1 MCAFRR
7 ASVHVT
13 VPGLKAVSH
22 WRLVSSVPA
31 CLPFLPGQQW
41 DTKGDACAHTV
52 APQCPRKC
60 PLFTASLRRAQCP
73 VYSPSSPFVIRGQP
87 TPILRMWGKIST
99 PSRVPRGFLLRLTP
113 PLPPISQASG
123 AGIGREFSRVAK
135 LLADF
140 FFFFLMLLSLPNSS
154 LGLFGVLNLVWRA
167 LSLSKSSARSWDSG
181 GKYMYNVERRI

>member
-140 FFFFLMLLSLPNSS
+140 FFFFNVIIAAKLLFGALWGSK
-154 LGLFGVLNLVWRA
+154 LGLEG
-167 LSLSKSSARSWDSG
+167 SLSFQEFGAKLR
-181 GKYMYNVERRI
+181 

>member
-167 LSLSKSSARSWDSG
+167 LSLSKSSARSWNSG

>member
-140 FFFFLMLLSLPNSS
+140 FFFLMLLSLPNSS

-167 LSLSKSSARSWDSG
+167 LSLSKSSARSWNSG